1 MELEILKARLG
12 AAYRYFEE
20 KQHQKNVERV
30 AQLAR
35 KLQAGEYG
43 IAFAGHF
50 SAGKSRMINNLLG
63 ENLLPSSPIPTSANL
78 VRVHKGEEYARVFFK
93 SGRPRK
99 YLAPYDYD
107 MLRNYCRDGDQIA
120 EIELSRADLVLP
132 EQVVVM
138 DTPGIDSAD
147 DAHRAA
153 TEAALHL
160 ADVILYVMDYNHVQ
174 SELNF
179 AFTREL
185 TQAGKEV
192 YLIINQIDKH
202 VATELSFQAFRQGV
216 EKAFEAWGVKP
227 AGYFYTSLKVQEHPD
242 NQFPQ
247 LKALLMDRIAHSK
260 ELLAASLEASLRK
273 IVQEYSQ
280 ESQEAEQEALA
291 WAEALLGKIDE
302 AKLQEMRADY
312 ARLTQ
317 EQAQLQEPWTS
328 GFDAGVEQI
337 LANAYLMPTS
347 TRDLARDYLEACQP
361 SFKVGFFGR
370 GKKTEAELNR
380 RRDAFLQDA
389 AEKAK
394 AQIEWHIKTYFV
406 DFAKENHVDSPELTA
421 QIQNIVITPPE
432 ELLTEAMRSGA
443 KLTQDGSYV
452 MNYTQNF
459 AEGTKNVARQV
470 AKEYK
475 AQLTGLMAQR
485 RQERGQVIVQQ
496 LAKLAD
502 YAKAWDA
509 VDQAQQ
515 RQLNRDQEL
524 QQLLAAARQ
533 TAGFDF
539 AKAFSMEPLEEEIC
553 QPMLGASVQGSAEL
567 GKAAAAIGAD
577 AEATKPG
584 KQMEQAAVEA
594 EKQLEPQLANDAE
607 TEAPAGKQGKAAL
620 KAWAEKLGQGSKL
633 LAQVP
638 GLQQLSQE
646 LAERSQRL
654 NDKGFLVTLFGA
666 FSAGKSSFANSLL
679 GEAILPVSPNPTTA
693 AINKIMPVDEAHP
706 HGTVLIKLKDV
717 DMLLEDVN
725 RALHAFDLQAAKL
738 TEALVS
744 AREIVG
750 TDKEQGQHKSKREK
764 AFLRAFV
771 HGFEEAGQNLG
782 VVLNRTLA
790 EFPAY
795 AAQEEKSC
803 FVDWIQVYY
812 DCPLTQLGITLVDT
826 PGADSINARH
836 TNMSF
841 NYIRQ
846 SDVVLFVTYYN
857 HAFSKADREFLI
869 QLGRVK
875 DAFALDK
882 MFFIVNAIDLAEDA
896 AEAAGVVGYVREQ
909 LKKYGVRKP
918 QIFGRSSQQVL
929 ADKLA
934 GRTEGFEFET
944 AFYAFVFNDLTA
956 MAVNAA
962 MQEYRLAQERLQEL
976 LAISQGDAAEKERRR
991 EELKLYQQQA
1001 DSLLNSMSSLALQH
1015 SQQQEAKELIYYV
1028 KQRVFLRYTDFYREA
1043 FNPATLQGKSN
1054 SRGQLQNALTELL
1067 DSIGFDLA
1075 QELRA
1080 TTLRMEE
1087 YIKEALRSFQRQT
1100 NEKLLEINSEL
1111 PISVRDFAFE
1121 AGLEYPTAFQD
1132 ISHQI
1137 FAGALAGYKNPKHF
1151 FEEGGSKVMAE
1162 ELQVIFSQQADIYL
1176 KAEEELLLAAL
1187 QQGVEAVFQQVQ
1199 ARFRRRIAEKFQANF
1214 AALDGGLPVDELK
1227 AIIEQL
1233 SYEVEQIKKEK

>member
-1 MELEILKARLG
+1 MDLQILEARLG
-12 AAYRYFEE
+12 AAYEYFKAQKHE
-20 KQHQKNVERV
+20 KNMERV
-30 AQLAR
+30 AQLAG

-93 SGRPRK
+93 VGKPRK

-107 MLRNYCRDGDQIA
+107 MLRSYCRDGDQIA

-132 EQVVVM
+132 DQVVIM

-192 YLIINQIDKH
+192 YLIVNQIDKH
-202 VATELSFQAFRQGV
+202 VASELSFQDFCQGE
-216 EKAFEAWGVKP
+216 EKAFAAWGVKP
-227 AGYFYTSLKVQEHPD
+227 AGYFYTSLKVAEHPN

-247 LKALLMDRIAHSK
+247 LKALLADRINHSQ
-260 ELLAASLEASLRK
+260 ELLVASVEASLRK
-273 IVQEYSQ
+273 IMQEYSQ
-280 ESQEAEQEALA
+280 ECEGAEQEKLDWARAALA
-291 WAEALLGKIDE
+291 QVDA
-302 AKLQEMRADY
+302 AKEQAMRGDY
-312 ARLTQ
+312 ARLQQ
-317 EQAQLQEPWTS
+317 EQAELQEPWEQS
-328 GFDAGVEQI
+328 FDARVEQI

-380 RRDAFLQDA
+380 RRDLFLADA
-389 AEKAK
+389 TEKAK
-394 AQIEWHIKTYFV
+394 AQLEWHIKTCFT
-406 DFAKENHVDSPELTA
+406 DFAKANHVDSPELTRE
-421 QIQNIVITPPE
+421 IQNITIVPPE

-459 AEGTKNVARQV
+459 AEGTKQVARQA
-470 AKEYK
+470 AKAYK
-475 AQLTGLMAQR
+475 ERLAGLMEQH
-485 RQERGQVIVQQ
+485 RQQRGQAIEQQ
-496 LAKLAD
+496 LANLAE
-502 YAKAWDA
+502 YAKAWQALDA
-509 VDQAQQ
+509 AQAAQQ
-515 RQLNRDQEL
+515 ALAESL
-524 QQLLAAARQ
+524 QQLQGVTQLP
-533 TAGFDF
+533 AGFDF
-539 AKAFSMEPLEEEIC
+539 AQTFGVQALEEEIC
-553 QPMLGASVQGSAEL
+553 PPISSDKEADHALKAGNTGAAGTRVAENAAAQGAADA
-567 GKAAAAIGAD
+567 KAADTGAAD
-577 AEATKPG
+577 AKGAEVSRELEA
-584 KQMEQAAVEA
+584 
-594 EKQLEPQLANDAE
+594 
-607 TEAPAGKQGKAAL
+607 AGDGEGKAAL
-620 KAWAEKLGQGSKL
+620 QTWAAKLSHGSQVL
-633 LAQVP
+633 SQVP
-638 GLQQLSQE
+638 GLQQLSKE
-646 LAERSQRL
+646 LEERSQRL
-654 NDKGFLVTLFGA
+654 QDKGFLVTLFGA

-706 HGTVLIKLKDV
+706 HGTVLIKLKDEV
-717 DMLLEDVN
+717 MLLADVN
-725 RALHAFDLQAAKL
+725 RALHAFELQAARL
-738 TEALVS
+738 EDALQAAQKIIGADNQQKQAGS
-744 AREIVG
+744 
-750 TDKEQGQHKSKREK
+750 QHKSQREK

-771 HGFEEAGQNLG
+771 HGFAESGQALGTVLERNL
-782 VVLNRTLA
+782 A
-790 EFPAY
+790 DFPAY

-875 DAFALDK
+875 DAFTLDK
-882 MFFIVNAIDLAEDA
+882 MFFIVNAIDLAEDED
-896 AEAAGVVGYVREQ
+896 EAAGVVDYVRQQ
-909 LKKYGVRKP
+909 LKKYGVRRP

-929 ADKLA
+929 AEKLA
-934 GRTEGFEFET
+934 GKQEGFEFEA
-944 AFYAFVFNDLTA
+944 AFYAFVFHDLTA
-956 MAVNAA
+956 IAVNAA
-962 MQEYRLAQERLQEL
+962 VQEYKLAQGRLQEL
-976 LAISQGDAAEKERRR
+976 LKISQGDVAEKERRR
-991 EELKLYQQQA
+991 SQLTACQQQA
-1001 DSLLNSMSSLALQH
+1001 DTLLAGLSSAELQR
-1015 SQQQEAKELIYYV
+1015 SQQQETRELIYYV

-1043 FNPATLQGKSN
+1043 FNPATLQGRNNAKA
-1054 SRGQLQNALTELL
+1054 QLKTALDELL
-1067 DSIGFDLA
+1067 ESIGFDLA

-1087 YIKEALRSFQRQT
+1087 FIKGAVAGFQQQT
-1100 NEKLLEINSEL
+1100 NEKLLELSSDL

-1121 AGLEYPTAFQD
+1121 AGMDYPTAFKD
-1132 ISHQI
+1132 IGWQI
-1137 FAGALAGYKNPKHF
+1137 FAGPLASYRNPKQF

-1162 ELQVIFSQQADIYL
+1162 ELQVIFSQQADRYL
-1176 KAEEELLLAAL
+1176 QAQEALLLEAL
-1187 QQGVEAVFQQVQ
+1187 SQGVEKLFQQVQ
-1199 ARFRRRIAEKFQANF
+1199 ARFQRRIAEKFQVNF
-1214 AALDGGLPVDELK
+1214 AALDGGLPVEEL
-1227 AIIEQL
+1227 ARLLEQF
-1233 SYEVEQIKKEK
+1233 